1 MENCVKTS
9 GPVFTKDERINL
21 FYLNELYG
29 NIAEYISRKLL
40 EEHKIE
46 ASISSGVW
54 GGTYLIADDF
64 GKTRRRIWRLYNT
77 VNLPQNTPLDRRENL
92 EKLISLYCDAVVACF
107 NPYGMEMSLKMWGG
121 RLPFTNKVRPNIT
134 LHMEDSAKRINW
146 LRTFFVWNQ
155 AEWEESVI
163 YDTVRLTKE
172 LKQSLDY
179 EKGPIEKDHKELKY
193 MMQDVIITY
202 RTLEKACSPEFIEH
216 AEPIIEKLT
225 RQFLT
230 GLFDPKLIRE
240 NYLNIFENH
249 IVYGFEEALE
259 GPYGKAG
266 LDIRKVEDWPPD
278 KINWV
283 PPVLKEKL
291 IPPIQE
297 LFAKF
302 KSNLENP
309 ALNTKA

>member
-1 MENCVKTS
+1 MERCVKTS
-9 GPVFTKDERINL
+9 GPVFTGDDRINL
-21 FYLNELYG
+21 LFLNELYG
-29 NIAEYISRKLL
+29 NIADYVSRKLL
-40 EEHKIE
+40 ENHQID
-46 ASISSGVW
+46 APISSGVW
-54 GGTYLIADDF
+54 GGTYLIADEF
-64 GKTRRRIWRLYNT
+64 GKSRRRIWRLYST

-107 NPYGMEMSLKMWGG
+107 SPYGMEMSLKMWGG
-121 RLPFTNKVRPNIT
+121 KLPFTNKVRPNIT
-134 LHMEDSAKRINW
+134 LHMEDSKKKVRW
-146 LRTFFVWNQ
+146 LRTFFVWNHVT
-155 AEWEESVI
+155 WEESVI

-172 LKQSLDY
+172 LKQSFDY
-179 EKGPIEKDHKELKY
+179 EKGPVEKDHTELKY

-216 AEPIIEKLT
+216 AEPLIEELT
-225 RQFLT
+225 RKFMN
-230 GLFDPKLIRE
+230 GLFDPKLIRK

-259 GPYGKAG
+259 GPYALAG

-283 PPVLKEKL
+283 PSDLKKKL
-291 IPPIQE
+291 IPPIQQ

-302 KSNLENP
+302 KTNC
-309 ALNTKA
+309 LNKN